1 MYHKAIHVN
10 MGPTEGHML
19 VEHTE
24 PTTSLDVS
32 QTGTG
37 KLAVWTKEC
46 FVHVEQEQWTSAWSN
61 KN

>member
-1 MYHKAIHVN
+1 

-24 PTTSLDVS
+24 PTTSLNVS